1 MGRLVRAAGPK
12 RPTVALFDTRKPASK
27 GGKVAAGAQQADDA
41 DQSGADGDEKGDGYL
56 ERVAKYVPAEI
67 VAFFIFVNAILSD
80 AVDKKLASLN
90 MEPGKAL
97 TEALNSASLAGIEVV
112 TVSWFVIVVSLLMIP
127 IYLFNMR
134 DPDDPEESLRLNIV
148 IALLAF
154 PFWAYA
160 VDAVAFRQWHD
171 GALASVLL
179 ATFSVISGA
188 ISPELVTKVKSSLKG
203 G

>member
-1 MGRLVRAAGPK
+1 MGRLVRATGPK
-12 RPTVALFDTRKPASK
+12 RPPVAYLETRRPATK
-27 GGKVAAGAQQADDA
+27 GGKAAAEAQQADDA
-41 DQSGADGDEKGDGYL
+41 DQSGADGNEKGDGYL

-80 AVDKKLASLN
+80 AVDKKLATLTT
-90 MEPGKAL
+90 EPGKAL
-97 TEALNSASLAGIEVV
+97 TEALNSASLAGIDVV
-112 TVSWFVIVVSLLMIP
+112 TVSWFVIVVSLIMIP

-134 DPDDPEESLRLNIV
+134 DPDDPEESLKLNIV

-188 ISPELVTKVKSSLKG
+188 ISPELVVKAKALLTG
-203 G
+203 R